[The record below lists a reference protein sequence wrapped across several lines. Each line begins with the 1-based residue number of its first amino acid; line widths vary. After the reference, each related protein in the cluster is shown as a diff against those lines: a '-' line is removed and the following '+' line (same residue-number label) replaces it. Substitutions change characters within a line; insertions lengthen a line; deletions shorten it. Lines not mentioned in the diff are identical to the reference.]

1 MLQRPGKRKARD
13 FSCCKEPCEK
23 KTITDELINDMKC
36 LRIAPVKWNPTL
48 YTLNRFDVP
57 VSHLKRQRKLKEES
71 EKDVTEDLQELIR
84 PMKKLCV
91 NKDRKEF
98 PQNRRKNC
106 TICNDNNNNDI
117 NNENNNEDYKD
128 ENINEN
134 NSNHNPKKIS
144 LIEFLY
150 KDKEPDITTLNSST
164 SEGSEKLFKLRE
176 WLGAQLKEA
185 NNTIRN
191 SSKALVLYKSP
202 YELLKQA
209 LYKYLLL
216 FPTKFK
222 SFPLQIQES
231 NQPHIKNIDD
241 DDIECGVEIE
251 EVEEDEE
258 EGMGEGHKIVGEE
271 NFVMEKETERL
282 EMDAGI
288 LLKKGF
294 MHKNNSWLELQKGA

>member
-1 MLQRPGKRKARD
+1 
-13 FSCCKEPCEK
+13 
-23 KTITDELINDMKC
+23 MKC

-106 TICNDNNNNDI
+106 TICNDDNNNDI
-117 NNENNNEDYKD
+117 KENNENNNENDKD

-185 NNTIRN
+185 NNTNRN
-191 SSKALVLYKSP
+191 SSSKELVLYKSP

-209 LYKYLLL
+209 LCKYLLL

-271 NFVMEKETERL
+271 NFVMEKKNRKTRDGRWNFIE
-282 EMDAGI
+282 
-288 LLKKGF
+288 KGF
-294 MHKNNSWLELQKGA
+294 YAQE